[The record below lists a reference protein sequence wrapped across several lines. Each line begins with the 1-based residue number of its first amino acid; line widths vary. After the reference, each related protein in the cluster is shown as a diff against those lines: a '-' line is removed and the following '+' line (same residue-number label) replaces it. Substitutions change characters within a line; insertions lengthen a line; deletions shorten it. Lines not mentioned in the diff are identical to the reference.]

1 MKKIILMTTLVAST
15 ALPVQAAWQVQ
26 SEHSKVNFVTE
37 KIFTNGKSVKETQL
51 ISGVSGQVNDQKQ
64 AEIKI
69 DLATIDTKIPIRNDR
84 IKQWV
89 LDTTNY
95 RYATVKADLSGID
108 EQKLTV
114 GAVKQMEVDGK
125 LTIRETTLPIK
136 LFVKVIKSSAT
147 DYLVESYQ
155 DTSIN
160 ISQYGGE
167 AGVQQ
172 MTKVMGLKSITSVVP
187 VKWALTL
194 KQTNPLN

>member
-1 MKKIILMTTLVAST
+1 MQKIILITTLAAST

-114 GAVKQMEVDGK
+114 GAAKQMEVDGQ

-136 LFVKVIKSSAT
+136 LFVKVTKNAAA

-160 ISQYGGE
+160 INQYGGE

-194 KQTNPLN
+194 KQTH